1 MRPIQSS
8 TRAIVL
14 LSVLLVPIMTADRAS
29 AQQSITP
36 IQGGVA
42 RIGEQGT
49 QASTRPA
56 FTSATPLLEE
66 GQRRLARLMAQG
78 GIAAGELTTAA
89 SVDYEVGDVVDFW
102 AVDFSKSLSFPYKQY
117 EVEAE
122 CRAVGDYAYYFV
134 ESEELVVVGSAALD
148 EFISAFEIAAAN
160 SPRDSEKGIYEHVTE
175 VFGDVPDVDQDDRIV
190 ILLTNIPLQATAA
203 AGTSFFSGYF
213 YSANQFADPVDF
225 GGGVKQNSNET
236 ELLYVNSRMVG
247 FEDPDNQDIT
257 TYYRN
262 LVKGTIAHEFQHLIQ
277 FENDPDEIFAINEG
291 LSEYAAYI
299 TGFGLRSSAWYVARP
314 NVDLLSWRQYGS
326 VSADYARS
334 ALWTFYLGTRFGD
347 TYIRTLSTEAGS
359 GITGLESSLSVQGLP
374 DFGTVYN
381 DFITALYLE
390 GGNLGDV
397 TYDMAPV
404 TAWIE
409 PQVHENLYPSTA
421 QVELEPRGAIVLR
434 YWNVSDLDLSF
445 PDGLPTGVTASVA
458 MKNPGGTWDVSS
470 LTGLGGSVTGMGT
483 TWSEAAVILTNGT
496 GNTTDLFQ
504 VEADGIQD
512 MEGLARYE
520 TGLVN
525 GLFTLSEYSQA
536 GTRITPEVAP
546 AKITAVW
553 IFTRGDSDLDISIR
567 TMVENSGTPGTWI
580 VDETPIYSGTVSPR
594 FQKEGWTRVPVP
606 DPGFYST
613 TGQNFLI
620 SVVTSDHEFGY
631 VDLNQRLGRSFIR
644 PTSSGA
650 WTPLE
655 NYGTGDP
662 RVPLLGDWMI
672 RAEFTYL
679 DDTAPT
685 VGVGLIQHPLFPS
698 QVEVYLTGDEPLHHG
713 LSTGTWTPVGGSA
726 TDLLFEATLSG
737 VALVDP
743 TPVILQSGQV
753 DLSVEGFDR
762 YGGLSD
768 TDAATVTVAQ
778 LGAGAPAM
786 LISRG
791 RSGTVI
797 VDVPPGS
804 HRGSTLML
812 IPYDSIPVGLP
823 GAPDIE
829 ESVLGTPLISL
840 GPSDWQGPSGGSRLS
855 LPVHGFAREGEE
867 FHFERWSGSAWEDVP
882 GQVVIE
888 RGAASGSI
896 AGGGWYRLARG
907 RAPIGV
913 SDPGVELL
921 GNAPNPFNPRTVIS
935 YRIPG
940 TSVGERVR
948 LTVLNVRGQVV
959 QTLVDG
965 VAGSGTHTVVWEGDD
980 ASGRQVATG
989 IYLYR
994 LKVGRTVI
1002 TRKMLLLR

>member
-1 MRPIQSS
+1 VRPIHNN

-14 LSVLLVPIMTADRAS
+14 LAVLLVPFMTADRVS
-29 AQQSITP
+29 AQQNITR
-36 IQGGVA
+36 ISEGVA

-49 QASTRPA
+49 QLSSRPA
-56 FTSATPLLEE
+56 FISATPLLEE
-66 GQRRLARLMAQG
+66 GHRRLARLIAEG
-78 GIAAGELTTAA
+78 GIAAGEQSTTA

-102 AVDFSKSLSFPYKQY
+102 AVDFSRSLGFPYEQY
-117 EVEAE
+117 KVEAE

-160 SPRDSEKGIYEHVTE
+160 SPRDPAKGIYEHVTE
-175 VFGDVPDVDQDDRIV
+175 VFGDVPDVDNDEKII
-190 ILLTNIPLQATAA
+190 ILLTNIPTQATAA
-203 AGTSFFSGYF
+203 AGTSFYSGYF

-225 GGGVKQNSNET
+225 GGGVKQRSNHT
-236 ELLYVNSRMVG
+236 EILYVNSRMVG
-247 FEDPDNQDIT
+247 FENPDDQATT
-257 TYYRN
+257 TYWRN

-277 FENDPDEIFAINEG
+277 YNNDPSEILAINEG
-291 LSEYAAYI
+291 LSEYAYYI

-326 VSADYARS
+326 LSADYARV
-334 ALWTFYLGTRFGD
+334 ALWAFYLGTRFGD
-347 TYIRTLSTEAGS
+347 TYIRALSTESKS
-359 GITGLESSLSVQGLP
+359 GIAGIESSLSDQGLP

-390 GGNLGDV
+390 GGNLGDA
-397 TYDMAPV
+397 TYDMAPA

-421 QVELEPRGAIVLR
+421 RVMLEPRGAAVVR

-458 MKNPGGTWDVSS
+458 RKNPGSTWDVSS
-470 LTGLGGSVTGMGT
+470 LTGAGGTVTGMGS

-496 GNTTDLFQ
+496 GSTIDQFR
-504 VEADGIQD
+504 VEADGTQG
-512 MEGLARYE
+512 MEGLVRHE

-525 GLFTLSEYSQA
+525 GLFGLTEFWHV
-536 GTRITPEVAP
+536 GTRITPEVTP
-546 AKITAVW
+546 AKITGVW
-553 IFTRGDSDLDISIR
+553 LYTRGDSDAYIIIR
-567 TMVENSGTPGTWI
+567 TMVENSGSPGTWL
-580 VDETPIYSGTVSPR
+580 VDEIPIYDATVSPR
-594 FQKEGWTRVPVP
+594 FQKEGWTWMPVP
-606 DPGFYST
+606 DLGSYT
-613 TGQNFLI
+613 TVGQDYLI
-620 SVVTSDHEFGY
+620 SVLASDHEFGY
-631 VDLNQRLGRSFIR
+631 ADLNQKLDRSFIR
-644 PTSSGA
+644 ESSGGS
-650 WTPLE
+650 WNPLS

-662 RVPLLGDWMI
+662 QQPLLGDWMI

-679 DDTAPT
+679 DDTTPT
-685 VGVGLIQHPLFPS
+685 VGVGLIQHPLFPL

-713 LSTGTWTPVGGSA
+713 LSSGTWTPVGGSA
-726 TDLLFEATLSG
+726 TDLLFEATLSR
-737 VALVDP
+737 VAIVDP

-753 DLSVEGFDR
+753 DLSVTGFDR

-768 TDAATVTVAQ
+768 TDEATVTVAQ

-797 VDVPPGS
+797 VDVPPGT

-823 GAPDIE
+823 GAPDLA
-829 ESVLGTPLISL
+829 ESVLGAPVVSL
-840 GPSDWQGPSGGSRLS
+840 GPADWQGPQGGSRLS

-907 RAPIGV
+907 RAPTGGTD
-913 SDPGVELL
+913 SGVELL

-940 TSVGERVR
+940 SSVGERVR

-965 VAGSGTHTVVWEGDD
+965 VAGAGTHTVVWEGDD
-980 ASGRQVATG
+980 VSGRQVATG

-994 LKVGRTVI
+994 LEVGRTVI